1 MLQLICIMTLFSTQY
16 TQVIYDFSKN
26 SNIED
31 WRIVDDVVMGGR
43 SSGTF
48 ELSADGF
55 GVFEGDV
62 SLENNGG
69 FSSVRHRFQKI
80 PTGKYT
86 RIAIRLKGDGKKYQ
100 FRIKANSGDYYS
112 YISTFETSGE
122 WQDIE
127 IPLKELYPSFRGRK
141 LDMPNFSKG
150 DIEEVAFL
158 IGNKRKEKF
167 RLLLDKIELK

>member
-16 TQVIYDFSKN
+16 TQVIYDFSKE

-43 SSGTF
+43 SSGSMA
-48 ELSADGF
+48 LNADGF
-55 GVFEGDV
+55 GVFEGEV

-69 FSSVRHRFQKI
+69 FSSVRYRFQKMLI
-80 PTGKYT
+80 KKYT
-86 RIAIRLKGDGKKYQ
+86 SIAIRLKGDGKKYQ
-100 FRIKANSGDYYS
+100 FRLKSDSGDYYS

-127 IPLKELYPSFRGRK
+127 IPLKDMYASFRGRK
-141 LDMPNFSKG
+141 LDLPNFSEEG
-150 DIEEVAFL
+150 IEEVAFL

-167 RLLLDKIELK
+167 KLLLDKIELK